1 MTDAGRPTVQVLVAG
16 VEVVPTRV
24 EVAASRLNPVARC
37 VLSLDRDQPEAVTI
51 AEGSPVEVLMGRE
64 LTGVRPVFRGRVR
77 QVSPEDQVQ
86 LVALDGMRDLRDVL
100 VRQVFSQV
108 TAREVVEWVADQAGL
123 VLHMAPL
130 SRHARRRH
138 FVAANVPLP
147 EVIRQVRQ
155 TWGLLDWDLWCDVDG
170 SVWFGPWADTV
181 RARRDP
187 VAHLEWGRNLLE
199 MTPSAGSTGVAET
212 WLDEAIE
219 HSTRVKL
226 TDPRAWGGSRLA
238 RVERVAH
245 TWAPGRARTRVEWAI
260 LAN

>member
-51 AEGSPVEVLMGRE
+51 AEGSPVDVLMGHE
-64 LTGVRPVFRGRVR
+64 LTGVRPVFSGRVR

-86 LVALDGMRDLRDVL
+86 LVALDAMRDLRDVR

-108 TAREVVEWVADQAGL
+108 TASEVVQWVADHAGL
-123 VLHMAPL
+123 VLHMAAE
-130 SRHARRRH
+130 RTARRRH

-155 TWGLLDWDLWCDVDG
+155 TWGLLDWDWWCDVDG
-170 SVWFGPWADTV
+170 SLWLGPWADTA

-199 MTPSAGSTGVAET
+199 MTPSAGATGVAET

-219 HSTRVKL
+219 HSTRVEL
-226 TDPRAWGGSRLA
+226 TDPRAWSGRRLA
-238 RVERVAH
+238 RVERVTH
-245 TWAPGRARTRVEWAI
+245 TWAPGRARTRVEWAT